1 MSQKEYNAGRNDGLA
16 MALTIAEREGIPA
29 LREEIRFRGVTNIHT
44 SIAKKELNEA
54 SQKIKAMTLD
64 TMLVLAVATLHDEF
78 DFGAKRCQR
87 FIDRMIMKADCM
99 LDDMAT
105 WQDYIDAIEDEMGI
119 RLGIRRND

>member
-16 MALTIAEREGIPA
+16 MAMTIAEREGIPA

-54 SQKIKAMTLD
+54 SQKIKEMTLD

-78 DFGAKRCQR
+78 DFGTKRCQR
-87 FIDRMIMKADCM
+87 FIDRMIW
-99 LDDMAT
+99 T
-105 WQDYIDAIEDEMGI
+105 HGRIT
-119 RLGIRRND
+119 

>member
-78 DFGAKRCQR
+78 DFGAKR
-87 FIDRMIMKADCM
+87 
-99 LDDMAT
+99 
-105 WQDYIDAIEDEMGI
+105 
-119 RLGIRRND
+119 